1 MSHRVLVTGAAG
13 MVGSNLVPVLL
24 ERGWRVAGIDD
35 LSMGSVDNL
44 VEVAGSDAFE
54 LVVSD
59 MRDVDAYRQ
68 ALGDAEAVI
77 HLAAKKIP
85 KYGHATDT
93 LLMNSECA
101 HLVLDEAAANG
112 TRVLMASTS
121 DVYGMSPK
129 QPVAEEDELVIG
141 PSTVKRWAYAVSKLF
156 DEHLALAYAA
166 EQDVDVTLMRFFNSY
181 GPHHHR
187 SWWGG
192 PQSLFIDAAL
202 GGETLTVHGDGN
214 QQRCFTYASDLVEGI
229 ALCLESERLS
239 SEVIN
244 LGNPDG
250 EVPILELA
258 QLVCELHR
266 TRPAGRHRVHP
277 LRGSLRQ
284 VPGGPAACSRH
295 HESARAARLRST
307 RHAARGADRDG
318 CVASA
323 NPLPV
328 G

>member
-1 MSHRVLVTGAAG
+1 
-13 MVGSNLVPVLL
+13 
-24 ERGWRVAGIDD
+24 
-35 LSMGSVDNL
+35 MGSVDNL

-202 GGETLTVHGDGN
+202 GGETLTVHGDGS

-250 EVPILELA
+250 EVTILELA
-258 QLVCELHR
+258 QLVCELTERDPQNAIEFIPHEGLFGKYQEVQRRVPDITKARELLDYAPHVTLREGLTETVAWHR
-266 TRPAGRHRVHP
+266 
-277 LRGSLRQ
+277 
-284 VPGGPAACSRH
+284 
-295 HESARAARLRST
+295 
-307 RHAARGADRDG
+307 
-318 CVASA
+318 A
-323 NPLPV
+323 NPLPA